1 MKDGGQIYLVRGSGT
16 SPSAAPVP
24 PLTPTAVPEP
34 GPPSAA
40 TPFGMAS
47 PLAMGGGSLQQMQQ
61 QMMQNPEMVRQMMNS
76 PLVEAMM
83 NDPDML
89 QNMVQSN
96 PQLKQMME
104 SNPEVGH
111 LLSDPAVLR
120 QSLETARNPQLM
132 REMMRNTDRA
142 MSNIEAHPEGFNM
155 LRRLY
160 TNVQQPLSQL
170 GQPSSSDDGP
180 DVEPTASPTTPN
192 TTALPN
198 PWAPAPPNEA
208 AASPTGLFGPPRPGA
223 RNPLAFAQMFSGA
236 PGVLPP
242 NRPPAAAGLLG
253 TPTAP
258 AGGVGAAFGAA
269 AAGGAPPPFQA
280 ALAQLQLQQQQAQM
294 GQPAVAGPPAQLL
307 QQLAQSNPAVQQML
321 RDPAFMQQV
330 QRQVQAR
337 MGGAAAGTVPG
348 TAAGAPPAPYDL
360 GAMMQL
366 LNQNGSLLGLGGG
379 GVGAAA
385 AAAAPAPAAPAAPAA
400 NPGQLYA
407 GQLQT
412 LTDMGFFDS
421 DANLRALVSTGGN
434 VQAAVERLLS

>member
-1 MKDGGQIYLVRGSGT
+1 
-16 SPSAAPVP
+16 
-24 PLTPTAVPEP
+24 
-34 GPPSAA
+34 
-40 TPFGMAS
+40 
-47 PLAMGGGSLQQMQQ
+47 MQQ

-76 PLVEAMM
+76 PLMEAMM
-83 NDPDML
+83 NDPDIL
-89 QNMVQSN
+89 QNLVQSN

-160 TNVQQPLSQL
+160 ANVQQPLSQL

-180 DVEPTASPTTPN
+180 DVAPTASPTTPN

-198 PWAPAPPNEA
+198 PWAPAPPSAA
-208 AASPTGLFGPPRPGA
+208 AASSPAGLFGPPRPGA
-223 RNPLAFAQMFSGA
+223 GMATRNSPLALAQMLGGA
-236 PGVLPP
+236 PGVPPP
-242 NRPPAAAGLLG
+242 NRPPAAAGPG
-253 TPTAP
+253 APAAP
-258 AGGVGAAFGAA
+258 AGGADAAFGAA

-280 ALAQLQLQQQQAQM
+280 ALAQLQQQQARM
-294 GQPAVAGPPAQLL
+294 GQPAGPPAQLL
-307 QQLAQSNPAVQQML
+307 QQLAQSSPAVQQML

-337 MGGAAAGTVPG
+337 MGGAAAPG
-348 TAAGAPPAPYDL
+348 AAAGTPPSPYDL

-366 LNQNGSLLGLGGG
+366 LNQNGSLPGPAGG

-385 AAAAPAPAAPAAPAA
+385 AAAAPAPPAPPA

-407 GQLQT
+407 AQLQT
-412 LTDMGFFDS
+412 LTDMGFFDA

>member
-1 MKDGGQIYLVRGSGT
+1 
-16 SPSAAPVP
+16 
-24 PLTPTAVPEP
+24 
-34 GPPSAA
+34 
-40 TPFGMAS
+40 
-47 PLAMGGGSLQQMQQ
+47 MQQ

-76 PLVEAMM
+76 PLMEAMM
-83 NDPDML
+83 SDPDIL
-89 QNMVQSN
+89 QNLVQSN

-160 TNVQQPLSQL
+160 ANVQQPLSQL

-180 DVEPTASPTTPN
+180 DVAPTASPTTPN
-192 TTALPN
+192 TSALPN
-198 PWAPAPPNEA
+198 PWAPAPPSA
-208 AASPTGLFGPPRPGA
+208 ATPSSPAALFGPPRPAAGMA
-223 RNPLAFAQMFSGA
+223 TRNSPLALAQMLGGA
-236 PGVLPP
+236 PAVPPP
-242 NRPPAAAGLLG
+242 NRPPAAASPGA
-253 TPTAP
+253 PAAP
-258 AGGVGAAFGAA
+258 AGGADAAFGAA

-280 ALAQLQLQQQQAQM
+280 ALAQLQQQQAQLQQQQAQT
-294 GQPAVAGPPAQLL
+294 GQPAGPPAQLL
-307 QQLAQSNPAVQQML
+307 QQLAQSSPAVQGML

-330 QRQVQAR
+330 QRQVHAR
-337 MGGAAAGTVPG
+337 MGGAAAPAAPG
-348 TAAGAPPAPYDL
+348 AAAGTPPSPYDL

-366 LNQNGSLLGLGGG
+366 LNQHGSLPGPAGGG
-379 GVGAAA
+379 AGAAA
-385 AAAAPAPAAPAAPAA
+385 AAAAPAPPAAPAPAAPPANPGQHQA

-407 GQLQT
+407 AQLQT
-412 LTDMGFFDS
+412 LTDMGFFDA

>member
-1 MKDGGQIYLVRGSGT
+1 
-16 SPSAAPVP
+16 
-24 PLTPTAVPEP
+24 
-34 GPPSAA
+34 
-40 TPFGMAS
+40 MAS
-47 PLAMGGGSLQQMQQ
+47 PLAMGGGSMQQMQQ

-170 GQPSSSDDGP
+170 GQPSTSDDGP

-198 PWAPAPPNEA
+198 PWAPAPPSA
-208 AASPTGLFGPPRPGA
+208 AASPAGLFGAPRPAAGMPM
-223 RNPLAFAQMFSGA
+223 RNPLAFAQMFGGA
-236 PGVLPP
+236 PGVPPP
-242 NRPPAAAGLLG
+242 NRPPAAAGLDALA
-253 TPTAP
+253 AP
-258 AGGVGAAFGAA
+258 AGGAGAAFGAA
-269 AAGGAPPPFQA
+269 PASGIGAPPQFQA
-280 ALAQLQLQQQQAQM
+280 ALAQLQLQQAQAQM
-294 GQPAVAGPPAQLL
+294 GQPAAAGPPAQLL

-337 MGGAAAGTVPG
+337 MGGAAPG
-348 TAAGAPPAPYDL
+348 AAPGAAAGAPPAPYDL

-366 LNQNGSLLGLGGG
+366 LNQNGTLPGLAGG

-385 AAAAPAPAAPAAPAA
+385 AAAAPPPAPAA
-400 NPGQLYA
+400 NPLQLYA
-407 GQLQT
+407 AQLQT